1 MVKLARVGKSEL
13 TGNSM
18 RFVVI
23 LVPMLMVVLIGSNFE
38 VVGLGSLV
46 LGFGLAVVVSA
57 S

>member
-1 MVKLARVGKSEL
+1 
-13 TGNSM
+13 
-18 RFVVI
+18 
-23 LVPMLMVVLIGSNFE
+23 MLMVVLIGSNFE